1 MTRRGGD
8 QRIPTPTSSRPG
20 GPPTWSALNMPQRRF
35 SLTDV
40 RELCASLPE
49 PKQPAVTL
57 PGTKV
62 SAVLVAI
69 FEEVG
74 EARLILTKRP
84 DTMPNHQRDIVF
96 PGGKFHPEVDDSL
109 HDTAL
114 REAEEEVGLA
124 RHAVEIVAEL
134 DTLPTVASRFTIT
147 PVVGLINGRPSLVAH
162 PREVVKVFDVPISEL
177 LDEKTYR
184 EERWKVGSTEMPM
197 HFYDLDGETIWGA
210 TARILTDFLAALTAR
225 RKDTL

>member
-8 QRIPTPTSSRPG
+8 QRIPTPDSALPG
-20 GPPTWSALNMPQRRF
+20 DPPFWSALTIEQRRF
-35 SLTDV
+35 SLADV
-40 RELCASLPE
+40 RALCASLPE
-49 PKQPAVTL
+49 PNEPPVTL
-57 PGTKV
+57 PGTKL
-62 SAVLVAI
+62 SAVLVAF
-69 FEEVG
+69 FEEAD
-74 EARLILTKRP
+74 EARVILTKRP

-124 RHAVEIVAEL
+124 PHVVEIVAEL
-134 DTLPTVASRFTIT
+134 ETLPTVASRFTIT
-147 PVVGLINGRPSLVAH
+147 PVVGLIEGRPSLVAH
-162 PREVVKVFDVPISEL
+162 PREVVKVFDVSISEL
-177 LDEKTYR
+177 LDDKTYR
-184 EERWKVGSTEMPM
+184 SERWMMGSVAMPM

-225 RKDTL
+225 RL